1 MKSKSLSQAREV
13 QNLAYDALMT
23 LSLKRTKEGLVLWT
37 DEDVQKAAQLTKMWE
52 IAAERCRIIRG
63 KPLPGSL
70 RPEKKAKRQLG
81 PMTVLPMD
89 EILPESG
96 NSSVAG
102 GA

>member
-1 MKSKSLSQAREV
+1 MKWKVLNQTYDL
-13 QNLAYDALMT
+13 QNLAHDGIIAI
-23 LSLKRTKEGLVLWT
+23 RTKVLEQGGIPT
-37 DEDVQKAAQLTKMWE
+37 VEDTAKLSQLAKVWE
-52 IAAERCRIIRG
+52 TAVERARIIRG